1 MGCCCWHHGTDA
13 LDCCQ
18 SDSTCHPD
26 ICGSADDHP
35 EVCGSA
41 DEHPEVPSFC
51 VTRHDGADF
60 HYGCGHG
67 RCTFVKN
74 SSFERMLVEMGQA
87 GFLPGIVDAWP
98 IRLVSG
104 RLLCSPDS
112 PSFANTAAHPL
123 TELRHASLRPWRPRQ
138 VVAKRLV
145 GLTCS
150 HCRLAGRPSS
160 LGFVH
165 QGAVGCQN

>member
-1 MGCCCWHHGTDA
+1 MQRVLNTIVKLLVVIHLGMGCCCWHHGTDA

-35 EVCGSA
+35 EACGSA

-60 HYGCGHG
+60 HYGCDHG

-87 GFLPGIVDAWP
+87 GFCQGLLMPGQSGSFLDGCCVRPIPLLLPTPLRIH
-98 IRLVSG
+98 
-104 RLLCSPDS
+104 LLNCVM
-112 PSFANTAAHPL
+112 L
-123 TELRHASLRPWRPRQ
+123 L
-138 VVAKRLV
+138 
-145 GLTCS
+145 
-150 HCRLAGRPSS
+150 
-160 LGFVH
+160 
-165 QGAVGCQN
+165 